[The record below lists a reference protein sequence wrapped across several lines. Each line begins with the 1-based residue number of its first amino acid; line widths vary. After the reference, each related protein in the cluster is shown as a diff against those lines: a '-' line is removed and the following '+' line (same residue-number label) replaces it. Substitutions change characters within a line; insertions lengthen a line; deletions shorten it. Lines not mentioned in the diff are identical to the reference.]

1 MQYVVLLAAIL
12 ILVGSVFLGYRKGFI
27 RTALG
32 MLALVLSLVI
42 MQLIGPAVGNF
53 LMEDS
58 GLYEKTSRTIAES
71 LKASVDLP
79 ETPDIY
85 DIPADMVTPELEAQ
99 AEKQALEQ
107 TFLPEALVQAILA
120 NSSLSDAGK
129 VGVDAAFE
137 KAGEYLGEIVVRI
150 LGLALTFLITFV
162 IIRLLFV
169 AAGIVGSV
177 PGIHEVNRI
186 LGAVLGALRGLVILW
201 LLCFVVT
208 LLAPTEF
215 GQAMLGTI
223 ESSAFLS
230 SFYSGALSFGSV
242 LRLGVQMIQ

>member
-12 ILVGSVFLGYRKGFI
+12 ILAGSVFLGYRKGFI

-79 ETPDIY
+79 ETSDLS

-150 LGLALTFLITFV
+150 LGLALTFL